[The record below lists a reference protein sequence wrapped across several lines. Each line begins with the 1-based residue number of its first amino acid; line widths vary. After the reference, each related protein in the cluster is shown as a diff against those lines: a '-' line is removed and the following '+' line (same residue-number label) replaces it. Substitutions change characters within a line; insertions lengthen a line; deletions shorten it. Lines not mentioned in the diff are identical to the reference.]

1 MLDADRIRGEQRFAV
16 RRRACRITGSVHGA
30 TVQRWPCRFSWLRED
45 DFCAFSVDA
54 VPFLIFE
61 PFGDN
66 DCYWIVAADP
76 DPAARPLI
84 ERVRQS
90 FAAALG
96 VKKVLCGCP
105 VFSTRLWRG
114 QRITDAS

>member
-1 MLDADRIRGEQRFAV
+1 MKNNAMKTREMSNDAGTMTGFEV
-16 RRRACRITGSVHGA
+16 NNGLLSRRRACRIAGSVHGA

-90 FAAALG
+90 FAAAWG
-96 VKKVLCGCP
+96 
-105 VFSTRLWRG
+105 
-114 QRITDAS
+114 